1 MASPRLCLDR
11 DAIHSIAREYRPNAT
26 DNRDV
31 AQPEFILGPGCA
43 MGYRMLDPRYDVT
56 LIIGGI
62 GTMVMFFT
70 RDQSQR
76 PVFPVGASPIILGA
90 ALKEEK
96 LGGLFPMALVGLKTH
111 PTRSI

>member
-1 MASPRLCLDR
+1 LNRN
-11 DAIHSIAREYRPNAT
+11 AIRSIAREYWPNAT
-26 DNRDV
+26 DDRDV
-31 AQPEFILGPGCA
+31 AQPEFILGLGCA

-62 GTMVMFFT
+62 ATMVMFFIG
-70 RDQSQR
+70 DQSQR
-76 PVFPVGASPIILGA
+76 PVFGVGASLIILGA

-111 PTRSI
+111 LTRSI